1 MQIAYK
7 SGQGNI
13 TMANV
18 INAKTS
24 VLSAKL
30 QQLKNMLHTIKR
42 NIIQHHQKQQC
53 MRYIIPYIQQ
63 TYITTT
69 SNTKQ
74 QHQQEGPIPSI
85 YTNIKENA
93 ISSQNVLL

>member
-30 QQLKNMLHTIKR
+30 QQFN
-42 NIIQHHQKQQC
+42 
-53 MRYIIPYIQQ
+53 
-63 TYITTT
+63 
-69 SNTKQ
+69 
-74 QHQQEGPIPSI
+74 QEHS
-85 YTNIKENA
+85 
-93 ISSQNVLL
+93 